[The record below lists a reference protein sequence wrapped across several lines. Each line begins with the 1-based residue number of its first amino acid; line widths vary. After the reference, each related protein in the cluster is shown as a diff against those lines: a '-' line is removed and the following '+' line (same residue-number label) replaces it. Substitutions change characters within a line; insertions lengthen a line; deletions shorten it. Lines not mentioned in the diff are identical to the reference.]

1 MAKRKTELGLGRG
14 LTPSFDDFIT
24 GLLVTLEHAS
34 SVWGLKHPALGFLA
48 QEISA
53 LAPLR
58 TNRFSAAYLLAAAR
72 GGDFSLMRNCLELRP
87 SADSL
92 TALLGVGSSS
102 GSDMLCGM
110 VYALG
115 AVQRIQI

>member
-1 MAKRKTELGLGRG
+1 
-14 LTPSFDDFIT
+14 
-24 GLLVTLEHAS
+24 
-34 SVWGLKHPALGFLA
+34 
-48 QEISA
+48 
-53 LAPLR
+53 
-58 TNRFSAAYLLAAAR
+58 
-72 GGDFSLMRNCLELRP
+72 MRNCLELRP

-115 AVQRIQI
+115 AVSELLQ